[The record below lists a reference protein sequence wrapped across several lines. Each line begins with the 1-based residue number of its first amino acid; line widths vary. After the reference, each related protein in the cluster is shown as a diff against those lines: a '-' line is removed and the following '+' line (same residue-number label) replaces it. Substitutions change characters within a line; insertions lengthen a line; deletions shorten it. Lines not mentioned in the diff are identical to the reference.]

1 MKFSIEVT
9 KMTEVTEI
17 VTVNADTE
25 EEAKVLAIKKAHFT
39 RAGGCVS
46 YSAKSYD
53 YVDQNGNPYIPDE
66 SYPVGGGLHRD
77 CEFNADAIVAY
88 NYMLSRERVTEYL
101 TSKGFFPGCQ
111 SENYEEWLKG
121 NTCIIFEEYD
131 AVAGQ
136 WAYLHTELV

>member
-1 MKFSIEVT
+1 MKYSIEVT

-17 VTVNADTE
+17 VTVNADSE
-25 EEAKVLAIKKAHFT
+25 EEAKTLAIKKAHFA
-39 RAGGCVS
+39 RAGGRVS

-53 YVDQNGNPYIPDE
+53 YVDQYGNPYKPDE
-66 SYPVGGGLHRD
+66 SYPVGGGLHKD

-88 NYMLSRERVTEYL
+88 DLIRSREKIIEYL
-101 TSKGFFPGCQ
+101 ASKGFFPDCQ
-111 SENYEEWLKG
+111 SENYEEWRKG

-131 AVAGQ
+131 AAADQ